1 MRGAVVPKRRNLVI
15 AIAIVTALALAA
27 CGGSDNG
34 GGDGASRSTSTP
46 SERPSSTAELS
57 IVSPAVGDVVHGST
71 VDLRVKLRGAKLV
84 PATTTDIVPDEGHL
98 HVILDDKLIS
108 MTEGLEQSIPDVP
121 PGEHRI
127 TVEFVASDHA
137 PFDPRVVT
145 VVAFEVE
152 P

>member
-1 MRGAVVPKRRNLVI
+1 MPKRRSLVI
-15 AIAIVTALALAA
+15 AFGLALALAA
-27 CGGSDNG
+27 CGGSDAS
-34 GGDGASRSTSTP
+34 GGDSASGSTSTP
-46 SERPSSTAELS
+46 SERPGSTAELS
-57 IVSPAVGDVVHGST
+57 IVSPAVGEVVHGST
-71 VDLRVKLRGAKLV
+71 VDLRVKLQGAKLV
-84 PATTTDIVPDEGHL
+84 PSTTTDIVPDEGHL

-145 VVAFEVE
+145 AVAFEVE

>member
-1 MRGAVVPKRRNLVI
+1 MAM
-15 AIAIVTALALAA
+15 AICAGVMLAS
-27 CGGSDNG
+27 CS
-34 GGDGASRSTSTP
+34 GGDNDTSSGVTTTGP
-46 SERPSSTAELS
+46 RPSTKAKLS
-57 IVSPAVGDVVHGST
+57 IVDPMVGQVVEGST
-71 VDLRVKLRGAKLV
+71 VDLRVELQGAKLV
-84 PATTTDIVPDEGHL
+84 PTTTTDIVPDEGHL

-121 PGEHRI
+121 PGDHRI

-145 VVAFEVE
+145 VVAFEVR

>member
-1 MRGAVVPKRRNLVI
+1 MRGAAVPKRRSLVL
-15 AIAIVTALALAA
+15 AFGLALALAA
-27 CGGSDNG
+27 CGGSDEG
-34 GGDGASRSTSTP
+34 GGEGASGATSTP
-46 SERPSSTAELS
+46 SARPSSTAELS
-57 IVSPAVGDVVHGST
+57 IVSPVVGEVVRGSA
-71 VDLRVKLRGAKLV
+71 VDLRVKLQGAKLV
-84 PATTTDIVPDEGHL
+84 PSTTTDIVPDEGHL

-108 MTEGLEQSIPDVP
+108 MTEGLEQSIRDVP

>member
-1 MRGAVVPKRRNLVI
+1 MRGAAVPKRRSLVL
-15 AIAIVTALALAA
+15 AFGLALALAA
-27 CGGSDNG
+27 CGGSDEG
-34 GGDGASRSTSTP
+34 GGDGGSGATSTP
-46 SERPSSTAELS
+46 SARPSSTAELS
-57 IVSPAVGDVVHGST
+57 IVSPAVGEVVHGST
-71 VDLRVKLRGAKLV
+71 VDLRVKLQGAKLV
-84 PATTTDIVPDEGHL
+84 PSTTTDIVPDEGHL

-108 MTEGLEQSIPDVP
+108 MTEGLEQSIRDVP

>member
-1 MRGAVVPKRRNLVI
+1 MRGTIVPRRRNLVI
-15 AIAIVTALALAA
+15 AFGLALALAA
-27 CGGSDNG
+27 CGGSDDG
-34 GGDGASRSTSTP
+34 GGDGASGATSTP
-46 SERPSSTAELS
+46 SARPSSTAELS
-57 IVSPAVGDVVHGST
+57 IVSPAVGEVVHGST
-71 VDLRVKLRGAKLV
+71 VDLRVKLLGAKLV
-84 PATTTDIVPDEGHL
+84 PSTTTDIVPDEGHL

-145 VVAFEVE
+145 VVAFEVK

>member
-1 MRGAVVPKRRNLVI
+1 VSETRRARFAS
-15 AIAIVTALALAA
+15 AIASVICVGLLLAS
-27 CGGSDNG
+27 CSGSGGN
-34 GGDGASRSTSTP
+34 GASPGETGTG
-46 SERPSSTAELS
+46 ERPSSTAELS
-57 IVSPAVGDVVHGST
+57 IVSPKVGEVVKAST

-84 PATTTDIVPDEGHL
+84 PVTTTDIVPDEGHL
-98 HVILDDKLIS
+98 HVLLDDTLIS

-145 VVAFEVE
+145 VVAFEVR

>member
-1 MRGAVVPKRRNLVI
+1 MRAAVVPKRRYLVI
-15 AIAIVTALALAA
+15 AFALALALAA
-27 CGGSDNG
+27 CGGSDDR
-34 GGDGASRSTSTP
+34 GGDGASGSTSTP

-71 VDLRVKLRGAKLV
+71 VDLRVKLQGAKLV

-145 VVAFEVE
+145 VVAFEVG

>member
-1 MRGAVVPKRRNLVI
+1 MRGAVVPKRRSLVL
-15 AIAIVTALALAA
+15 AFGLALALAA
-27 CGGSDNG
+27 CGGSDDG
-34 GGDGASRSTSTP
+34 GGDGASGATSTP
-46 SERPSSTAELS
+46 SARPSSTAELS
-57 IVSPAVGDVVHGST
+57 IVSPAVGEVVHGST
-71 VDLRVKLRGAKLV
+71 VDLRVKLQGAKLV
-84 PATTTDIVPDEGHL
+84 PSTTTDIVPDEGHL

-108 MTEGLEQSIPDVP
+108 MTQGLEQSIPDVP

>member
-1 MRGAVVPKRRNLVI
+1 MRGAVPRRRNLVI
-15 AIAIVTALALAA
+15 ATAIAMALALAA
-27 CGGSDNG
+27 CGGSDDG
-34 GGDGASRSTSTP
+34 SGDGVSGSTSTL

-57 IVSPAVGDVVHGST
+57 IVSPAVGEVVRGST
-71 VDLRVKLRGAKLV
+71 VDLRVKLQGAKLV

-121 PGEHRI
+121 PGDHRI

-145 VVAFEVE
+145 VVAFEVA

>member
-1 MRGAVVPKRRNLVI
+1 MRRAVVPKRRSLVI
-15 AIAIVTALALAA
+15 AFGMALALAA
-27 CGGSDNG
+27 CGGSDDG
-34 GGDGASRSTSTP
+34 GGDGATGSTSTP

-57 IVSPAVGDVVHGST
+57 IVSPAVGEVVHGST

-84 PATTTDIVPDEGHL
+84 PVTTTDIVPDEGHL
-98 HVILDDKLIS
+98 HVLLDDTLIS
-108 MTEGLEQSIPDVP
+108 MTEGVEQSIPDVP

-137 PFDPRVVT
+137 PFDPRVIA
-145 VVAFEVE
+145 VVAFEVA

>member
-1 MRGAVVPKRRNLVI
+1 MRGAVVPKRLGLI
-15 AIAIVTALALAA
+15 AVGLALALALAA
-27 CGGSDNG
+27 CGGSDDG
-34 GGDGASRSTSTP
+34 GGSGATGPTPAP

-57 IVSPAVGDVVHGST
+57 IVSPAVGEVVHGST
-71 VDLRVKLRGAKLV
+71 VDLRVKLQGAKLV

-121 PGEHRI
+121 PGDHRI

-145 VVAFEVE
+145 VVAFEVG

>member
-1 MRGAVVPKRRNLVI
+1 VPKRRSLVL
-15 AIAIVTALALAA
+15 VFGLALALAA
-27 CGGSDNG
+27 CGGSDAG
-34 GGDGASRSTSTP
+34 GGDGAAGATTTP
-46 SERPSSTAELS
+46 SARPSSTAELS
-57 IVSPAVGDVVHGST
+57 IVSPAVGEVVHGST
-71 VDLRVKLRGAKLV
+71 VDLRVKLQGAKLV
-84 PATTTDIVPDEGHL
+84 PSTTTDIVPDEGHL

>member
-1 MRGAVVPKRRNLVI
+1 MRGAAVPKRRSLVL
-15 AIAIVTALALAA
+15 AFGLALALAA
-27 CGGSDNG
+27 CGSSDDG
-34 GGDGASRSTSTP
+34 GGDGATASTSTP

-57 IVSPAVGDVVHGST
+57 IVSPAVGEVVHGST
-71 VDLRVKLRGAKLV
+71 VDLRVKLQGAKLV
-84 PATTTDIVPDEGHL
+84 PSTTTDIVPDEGHL